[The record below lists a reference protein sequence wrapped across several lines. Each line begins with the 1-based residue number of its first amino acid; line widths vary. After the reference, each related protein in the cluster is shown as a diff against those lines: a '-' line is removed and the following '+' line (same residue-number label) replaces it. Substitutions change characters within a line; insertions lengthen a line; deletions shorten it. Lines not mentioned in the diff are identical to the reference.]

1 MFCLCLMESE
11 RRSLSEGVCGTEGK
25 HEAVKQ
31 ELVFPLPL
39 LTQGSHC
46 SLLLGWG
53 QRRCDPGELRP
64 AAEPCWHPHITPR
77 NPLGWGPMH
86 GVISMTLAWISSPLR
101 RAHPACSVQ
110 VTYFLP
116 PRLSQY
122 RRTHVISTQCLR
134 ESVKVGASLPG
145 PSREGLCR
153 VALGSSE
160 ASPRVVAND
169 HIRPPA
175 WHCWGKW
182 QRLASAPCLGGLV
195 GVPAKAACDLCG
207 AGAGLHENEARW
219 KPAAWAQLPLQ
230 RTRRQ
235 LPSSRQGSWQPEG
248 IMGWLCAPTPPGQ
261 LGDEGGTALAT
272 SPGLGSKRCS

>member
-1 MFCLCLMESE
+1 
-11 RRSLSEGVCGTEGK
+11 
-25 HEAVKQ
+25 
-31 ELVFPLPL
+31 
-39 LTQGSHC
+39 
-46 SLLLGWG
+46 
-53 QRRCDPGELRP
+53 
-64 AAEPCWHPHITPR
+64 
-77 NPLGWGPMH
+77 MH

-169 HIRPPA
+169 HVRPPA

-182 QRLASAPCLGGLV
+182 QRLASASGAWSESLQKLPVICAVLVRACMKMKRAGSLQPGRSCLCSAHGGSS
-195 GVPAKAACDLCG
+195 
-207 AGAGLHENEARW
+207 
-219 KPAAWAQLPLQ
+219 PAAGREAGSLRALWDGSVPPHL
-230 RTRRQ
+230 
-235 LPSSRQGSWQPEG
+235 QGSWG
-248 IMGWLCAPTPPGQ
+248 MR
-261 LGDEGGTALAT
+261 GGTALAT